1 MYNDLKKLKQIKG
14 LTDSVKAKIEKT
26 WIWGLI
32 PDEEFRELME
42 LEKTDESPSG
52 EQV

>member
-1 MYNDLKKLKQIKG
+1 MYNDLKKLKEIKG
-14 LTDSVKAKIEKT
+14 LADSVKAKIEKS

-32 PDEEFRELME
+32 SDEEFRELME
-42 LEKTDESPSG
+42 LEETDESPSA